1 LGEEKFFLSS
11 SYCFLD
17 FLGRVKMS
25 DKESEG
31 WREDQQKR
39 KEKGLKVKREVCL

>member
-1 LGEEKFFLSS
+1 LSS

-25 DKESEG
+25 DKEIEG